1 MTTWTSDELGKI
13 GDAEELQIS
22 PRRRDGTLQK
32 PRTVWVVRHGD
43 DLYLRS
49 VRGAKGDWYR
59 GTQARHEGHIRAGGI
74 EKEVAIEDADAG
86 MNDEIDAAFRS
97 KYKRYSGKVLDSIL
111 SSAARSTTLRLVPR
125 STGS

>member
-13 GDAEELQIS
+13 GDAEELRIS

-49 VRGAKGDWYR
+49 VRGPKGDWFR

-74 EKEVAIEDADAG
+74 EKEVAIEEADAG
-86 MNDEIDAAFRS
+86 MNDEIDSAFRS
-97 KYKRYSGKVLDSIL
+97 KYSRYAGRVLDSVL
-111 SSAARSTTLRLVPR
+111 TPAARSTTLRLVPR